1 VGYNQRLAQELRMP
15 SLAVLLVATPVFGFT
30 LAPPTASIEPV
41 AALGA
46 ATNAAADLRLSSAL
60 ALRVLGDDEEE
71 SVAGSGG
78 DDGEEAENA
87 KDQAGE
93 DDDADQAAYLAEVK
107 ERNSL
112 AKVHRPLGLA
122 TWAAMT
128 VTVALGVIQ
137 YYNLYGFFDGRGDNP
152 CVQGDAIFGQDQCAG
167 APWPHRIGW
176 ITTSAL
182 YTATFTVS
190 LMMPDPDDLAN
201 AKGEFGDT
209 LRMHKLLRWVHFSGM
224 LAQLALGLIIS
235 QGAFGL
241 DRANDYDTLQKLATV
256 HLATGLVT
264 YGALTWA
271 GALMTF

>member
-1 VGYNQRLAQELRMP
+1 MP
-15 SLAVLLVATPVFGFT
+15 SLAVLLLATPVFGFS
-30 LAPPTASIEPV
+30 LSAPPTSIDPL
-41 AALGA
+41 AGLGDPSSV
-46 ATNAAADLRLSSAL
+46 ADLRIGKASAL
-60 ALRVLGDDEEE
+60 LAISQDDE
-71 SVAGSGG
+71 GGGGGG
-78 DDGEEAENA
+78 DQGDAGDGDEASES
-87 KDQAGE
+87 
-93 DDDADQAAYLAEVK
+93 DADQASDDAADDAEQAAYIAQSK

-112 AKVHRPLGLA
+112 IKLHRPLGLA

-128 VTVALGVIQ
+128 ATIVLGAIQ
-137 YYNLYGFFDGRGDNP
+137 YYNLYGFFAGRGDNP
-152 CVQGDAIFGQDQCAG
+152 CVQGDAIFGQDQCSG

-201 AKGEFGDT
+201 TKGEFGDT
-209 LRMHKLLRWVHFSGM
+209 LRMHKLLRWVHFGGM

-241 DRANDYDTLQKLATV
+241 DRANDYDGMQKLATV
-256 HLATGLVT
+256 HLASGIIT

>member
-1 VGYNQRLAQELRMP
+1 MS

-30 LAPPTASIEPV
+30 LSPPAASLEPI
-41 AALGA
+41 AGA
-46 ATNAAADLRLSSAL
+46 FGPQLVADLRLPHAAVLAAL
-60 ALRVLGDDEEE
+60 ADDDE
-71 SVAGSGG
+71 GSGLS
-78 DDGEEAENA
+78 
-87 KDQAGE
+87 AGE
-93 DDDADQAAYLAEVK
+93 DGAEDAAEDSGAEAEGASADDDAEQAEYIAQVK
-107 ERNSL
+107 RRNSL
-112 AKVHRPLGLA
+112 TKLHRPLGLA

-128 VTVALGVIQ
+128 ATIVLGAIQ
-137 YYNLYGFFDGRGDNP
+137 YYNLYGFFAGRGDNP
-152 CVQGDAIFGQDQCAG
+152 CVQGDAIFGQDQCSG

-201 AKGEFGDT
+201 TKGEFGDT
-209 LRMHKLLRWVHFSGM
+209 LRMHKLLRWVHFGGM
-224 LAQLALGLIIS
+224 LAQLALGVIIS

-241 DRANDYDTLQKLATV
+241 DRANDYDSLQALATV
-256 HLATGLVT
+256 HLASGFIT

>member
-1 VGYNQRLAQELRMP
+1 MP

-30 LAPPTASIEPV
+30 LAPPSASIEPI
-41 AALGA
+41 AALGTSA
-46 ATNAAADLRLSSAL
+46 STVADLRVVGPAAL
-60 ALRVLGDDEEE
+60 FVISPQDDETAGGAGDDAAE
-71 SVAGSGG
+71 
-78 DDGEEAENA
+78 DDGADATESDS
-87 KDQAGE
+87 DQAAGQ
-93 DDDADQAAYLAEVK
+93 DDDAEQAAYLAEVK
-107 ERNSL
+107 KRNSL
-112 AKVHRPLGLA
+112 IKLHRPLGLA

-128 VTVALGVIQ
+128 ATIALGTIQ
-137 YYNLYGFFDGRGDNP
+137 YYNLYGFFAGRGDNP
-152 CVQGDAIFGQDQCAG
+152 CVQGDAIFGQDQCSG

-190 LMMPDPDDLAN
+190 LMMPDPDDLSST
-201 AKGEFGDT
+201 KGEFGDT

-224 LAQLALGLIIS
+224 LAQLALGIIIS

-256 HLATGLVT
+256 HLASGLIT